1 MTLTEIQNTLR
12 DKVRESAKQKFG
24 IDLEQVAVEI
34 PPKIGK
40 VLSGD
45 LTKVIDG
52 EEPSGGLELGW
63 ICSFSLPIITLCAFI
78 VLHIF
83 LGLLNIVFQWMLW
96 FKICIPIPK
105 KKAGG

>member
-1 MTLTEIQNTLR
+1 MDDAGE
-12 DKVRESAKQKFG
+12 VPP
-24 IDLEQVAVEI
+24 AV
-34 PPKIGK
+34 GK
-40 VLSGD
+40 VMSADLS
-45 LTKVIDG
+45 KVIDK

-96 FKICIPIPK
+96 FKVCIPIPK